1 MTDAGLSEE
10 EVAFRDS
17 VRAFVDRRIVPNA
30 TRWDLEER
38 YPRELFQETAAL
50 GWLGIGFPE
59 EVGGSGG
66 GSVLYAILCAELA
79 RGSAAIALG
88 LYVHTALA
96 ASAILHLGSAEQKAR
111 YLPEALAGKRIGCWG
126 YAEPGAGA
134 DIACVRTRARC
145 AGEHY
150 VIDGAKLYITNSP
163 FADFMV
169 IVAQTDPARGLKGM
183 SIFVVDRDTPGV
195 RVSAPFRKLGMGASE
210 MAEIVFEGVRVPAGN
225 RLGTEHLGFIE
236 ALQVLTL
243 GRVASAGFGVGLG
256 RAALGEALRYA
267 STRMQ
272 GDVPITCHQFVR
284 FTLADMATRIEA
296 AWRLALHA
304 ARLVEAGGDYDCAA
318 SMAKLFATETCSH
331 VCERALHLCGA
342 QGYMRESAAQRFYRD
357 CKVLEIGEGTSEIQ
371 RETIFRHLSRQA
383 GKWV

>member
-1 MTDAGLSEE
+1 MTEIGLSEE
-10 EVAFRDS
+10 EVALRDS
-17 VRAFVDRRIVPNA
+17 VRAFVAKRIAPNA
-30 TRWDLEER
+30 TRWDIEER
-38 YPRELFQETAAL
+38 YPREMFEETAAL

-59 EVGGSGG
+59 EYGGSGG
-66 GSVLYAILCAELA
+66 GSAMYAILSAELS
-79 RGSAAIALG
+79 RGSAAVTLG

-96 ASAILHLGSAEQKAR
+96 ASAILHLGSAGQKAR
-111 YLPEALAGKRIGCWG
+111 YLPDALAGRRIGCWG

-134 DIACVRTRARC
+134 DISCVRTRARRD
-145 AGEHY
+145 GSDY
-150 VIDGAKLYITNSP
+150 VLDGAKLYITNSP

-195 RVSAPFRKLGMGASE
+195 RVSAPFAKLGMGASE
-210 MAEIVFEGVRVPAGN
+210 MAEIVFDGARVPAEN

-236 ALQVLTL
+236 ALKVLTL
-243 GRVASAGFGVGLG
+243 GRVASAGCAVGVAQ
-256 RAALGEALRYA
+256 AALDEALRYT
-267 STRMQ
+267 SQRMQ
-272 GDVPITCHQFVR
+272 GDAPITRHQFVR

-304 ARLVEAGGDYDCAA
+304 ARLVDSALDYDGAA
-318 SMAKLFATETCSH
+318 AMAKLFATETCTH

-357 CKVLEIGEGTSEIQ
+357 CKVFELGEGTSEIQ
-371 RETIFRHLSRQA
+371 RETIFRHLTR
-383 GKWV
+383 